1 MKVPRKASRG
11 EIPLSAVTTAWLL
24 SLESRLAQAENAR
37 GLGWHPTKQWVF
49 IDRQCLEMFSCYKV
63 NKYKTVRSQRNEYS
77 FRSSSCRKAKNPD
90 VADKKTCYR
99 INGCF
104 NNPRNRCNFS
114 CHRVFSLTWPASMQ
128 MYWNKRKRLHKKR
141 VHLPQDWFGTPT
153 WPPFYCLGIPISP
166 PRRHVKTLYTHERIS
181 SEVEANTSEDPE
193 ELPTAT
199 HADAGKKSAKYDISC
214 TKNRRRDI
222 FT

>member
-1 MKVPRKASRG
+1 MPEDWADTRQSN
-11 EIPLSAVTTAWLL
+11 ECLSTGNAWKC
-24 SLESRLAQAENAR
+24 SAATRWTN
-37 GLGWHPTKQWVF
+37 H
-49 IDRQCLEMFSCYKV
+49 
-63 NKYKTVRSQRNEYS
+63 KTVRSQRNEYS

-128 MYWNKRKRLHKKR
+128 IYWNKRKRLHKNW
-141 VHLPQDWFGTPT
+141 VHLPRDWFGTPT
-153 WPPFYCLGIPISP
+153 WPPFYCLGIPIWP